1 MPIANLFLGL
11 LTLLEPGY
19 IGIQPAEITDAARS
33 EYKIAADVRAGLV
46 LTLVRENS
54 PAARAGLRRGD
65 VLTSFNEKPVP
76 NIAALQALI
85 AKHGAGQ
92 KVAYVARRGSGTI
105 AGLLVLGKRPQE
117 VREAMPRLEPGSEA
131 DLERRMA
138 ELQERIA
145 KAHARATAEK
155 ARRTQRAAEA
165 GMAGTA
171 KRAKPTTW
179 VGYMEREERALVR
192 AEKSKNVERI
202 IWHKARLSILRE
214 MGRPKKSA
222 KARNANASKRARELE
237 ERMEMILERL
247 EILEKK
253 AEK

>member
-1 MPIANLFLGL
+1 MPIANLLLSL

-19 IGIQPAEITDAARS
+19 IGIRPAEITDAARR
-33 EYKIAADVRAGLV
+33 EFKLAADVRTGLV
-46 LTLVRENS
+46 LMKVWENS

-76 NIAALQALI
+76 DIAALQALV
-85 AKHGAGQ
+85 AKRGAGQ

-117 VREAMPRLEPGSEA
+117 VREAMPTQEPGSDA
-131 DLERRMA
+131 DLERRMV

-155 ARRTQRAAEA
+155 ARRNQLAAEA
-165 GMAGTA
+165 GMAG
-171 KRAKPTTW
+171 KSGRGKPTNW

-202 IWHKARLSILRE
+202 IWHKARL
-214 MGRPKKSA
+214 
-222 KARNANASKRARELE
+222 
-237 ERMEMILERL
+237 
-247 EILEKK
+247 
-253 AEK
+253 